1 MRLLNRDLFRSFAI
15 GFALGGALI
24 VAVMS
29 TGPGGLTG
37 LVGQAIAAP
46 ATAPANQ

>member
-24 VAVMS
+24 VAAMS
-29 TGPGGLTG
+29 AESGGLTG

-46 ATAPANQ
+46 AQPPAGQ